1 MTEQSTTA
9 KTDGSITTYC
19 IEHAKTQQS
28 KCAACEKTIP
38 HKSLRVAEIYRKSK
52 KVKKDLAK
60 HTWYHFKCFKVP
72 ELLVRVPIEQFRG
85 YPALNDK
92 DKSRVQRVIQSGVGS
107 SWADLMEKAKPVKT
121 EEELEADKEEQAKKD
136 KKKKEDE
143 DSMNMDMT
151 ANLTGTQQKPTTKSK
166 ANKKPV
172 PAPAPSDKKASAPE
186 QKSKKALKAKTDKK
200 SKVTKN
206 KTAAA
211 ATVAPPV
218 KEVKLPKEDLDEL
231 QNFAKEFMAFK

>member
-1 MTEQSTTA
+1 MTEQNTTA

-85 YPALNDK
+85 YPALNEK

-151 ANLTGTQQKPTTKSK
+151 ANLTGTQQKPTAKSK

-172 PAPAPSDKKASAPE
+172 PAPSEKKASTAE
-186 QKSKKALKAKTDKK
+186 QKNKKALKAKTDKK

-206 KTAAA
+206 KATAAA
-211 ATVAPPV
+211 SVAPPV